1 MKNITIAA
9 AIVVVCI
16 AQGTHAQSFL
26 DKAKQ
31 KAKNTINGATEKTAG
46 IAAGSVNTAATGNQ
60 RLPFQLQEK
69 IPHPMALLSLII
81 L

>member
-9 AIVVVCI
+9 TIVVVCI

-31 KAKNTINGATEKTAG
+31 KAKNTINGATEKKAG
-46 IAAGSVNTAATGNQ
+46 IAAGPVNTAARGNQ
-60 RLPFQLQEK
+60 RLPFQLPEM